1 MRAKISATELGREL
15 AAILDRVRLERQSF
29 LIEQDGE
36 AVATL
41 EPLRAVRGTTWP
53 TLTEALR
60 ELPDTDVDFAADLE
74 EIQRN
79 QPEVPATMWPN

>member
-1 MRAKISATELGREL
+1 MRARISATELGREL

-41 EPLRAVRGTTWP
+41 EPVRAARGTTWP
-53 TLTEALR
+53 TLSEALR
-60 ELPDTDVDFAADLE
+60 ELPDTDVDFAAGLE
-74 EIQRN
+74 EAHRH
-79 QPEVPATMWPN
+79 PF

>member
-1 MRAKISATELGREL
+1 MRARISATELGREL

-29 LIEQDGE
+29 LITQDGE

-41 EPLRAVRGTTWP
+41 EPLRAVRGTTWS
-53 TLTEALR
+53 TLAEALA
-60 ELPDTDVDFAADLE
+60 ELPEIDIDFAADLE

-79 QPEVPATMWPN
+79 QPEVPAAMWPN